1 MVPMI
6 APFIVNGKMI
16 WGTKM
21 GATDVAKPVE
31 EFVKNNPQYVEFA
44 SDLIADGFT
53 PIFEWCSR
61 KQRIVLDYGSEDQ
74 LILTAIRNITT
85 GKYRSFVWMK
95 AASQGYKIPVV
106 RQFEPQTD
114 MKAFLEY
121 VRDLEDL
128 EGFVVRF
135 DDGQMLKLKCH
146 WYVQIHKAKEA
157 ILQDR
162 NIVSLI
168 VENLLDDIKSHLP
181 SEDKIAIEEFENKIN
196 AAIIRRMDVILQIF
210 DGIGNSDRKSFA
222 LGLANELDQFTKAS
236 IFTCWDKR
244 DANSVLS
251 CIKNTILNNLS
262 KTVKYEYIKSEWF
275 PLVQYNSI

>member
-1 MVPMI
+1 
-6 APFIVNGKMI
+6 
-16 WGTKM
+16 M
-21 GATDVAKPVE
+21 GATEVAAPVE
-31 EFVKNNPQYVEFA
+31 DFVNKHPDYIAFA
-44 SDLIADGFT
+44 TRMIEKGCT
-53 PIFEWCSR
+53 PVFEWCSR
-61 KQRIVLDYGSEDQ
+61 KQRIVLDYGEKDQ
-74 LILTAIRNITT
+74 LILTAIRHMNT
-85 GKYRSFVWMK
+85 GNYWDYHIMDFYATMHN
-95 AASQGYKIPVV
+95 IPVV
-106 RQFEPQTD
+106 KSFDYQTD
-114 MKAFLEY
+114 MKAFVEY
-121 VRDLEDL
+121 VRELKGV

-135 DDGQMLKLKCH
+135 DSGQMVKIKSDE
-146 WYVQIHKAKEA
+146 YVQIHKAKEK

-196 AAIIRRMDVILQIF
+196 AAIIRRMGVILQIF

-222 LGLANELDQFTKAS
+222 LVLANELDQFTKAA